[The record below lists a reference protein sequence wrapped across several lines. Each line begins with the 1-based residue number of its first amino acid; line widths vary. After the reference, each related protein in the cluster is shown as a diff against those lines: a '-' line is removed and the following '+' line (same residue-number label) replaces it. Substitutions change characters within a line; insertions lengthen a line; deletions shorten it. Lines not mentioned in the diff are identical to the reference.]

1 MWYNMGNRTLIR
13 GTVIGL
19 IVLIFFTIIMLVLVG
34 KNGLINQEREKY
46 NETHMEEKSVNGVN
60 N

>member
-1 MWYNMGNRTLIR
+1 MGNRTLIR